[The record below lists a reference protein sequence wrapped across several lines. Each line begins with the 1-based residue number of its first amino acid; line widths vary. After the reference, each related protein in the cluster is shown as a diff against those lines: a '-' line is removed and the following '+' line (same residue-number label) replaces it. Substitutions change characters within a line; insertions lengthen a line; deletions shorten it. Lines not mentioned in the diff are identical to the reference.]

1 MYEDTQKTDVSY
13 KKITDWANE
22 PTLASLKSDL
32 EQARPH
38 HDAQV
43 LKIKEWQ
50 DLLDI
55 KGKAKPKSIKGHSS
69 VQPRLIRRQAEW
81 RYPDL
86 SEPFL
91 SANKIFSINPRTFED
106 VEAARQNELVINW
119 QFSTKIDKV
128 KFIDDLVRSVV
139 DEGTA
144 IVRLGWERV
153 IKQKMEE
160 APVFQYTPVFD
171 PAYQQQIQQ
180 AILIKESN
188 PRQFNENISPD
199 IQEAVSY
206 FEETGQLVMAQQI
219 GTEQISVDDVVENK
233 PTVEVVNPT
242 NIYIDPTCNGDFDK
256 ALFVIMSFETN
267 KAELQ
272 KTGRYVNLDKV
283 DWEGNTVITEPNHET
298 NTPDTFNFNDETRK
312 KVIAYEYWGF
322 YDIHKT
328 GELVPFVATW
338 IGNVMIRMEENPFP
352 DEKLPFVVVN
362 YLPKK
367 RDLYGEPDAEVLGD
381 HQRIIG
387 AITRGLVDSL
397 GRSANAQQGF
407 AKGMLDPLNRRRFE
421 NGEDYEFN
429 PAMNPMQGYI
439 EHKFPELP
447 VTAINMLQIQN
458 QEAEALTGVKSFS
471 EGLSSTAYGEVAR
484 GMSGVMDAS
493 AKRSMSILRRLAKA
507 MVKIGNKIVAMNYV
521 FLSEE
526 ETIRITNMNFI
537 TIRRE
542 DLKGNFDLDVDIST
556 ADMDNMKAQDLG
568 FMFQTLGP
576 NMDPK
581 ISMMILSKIA
591 DLKRIP
597 DLAQQLREYEPQPD
611 PLEVQAK
618 QLEIQKLQMEIKKL
632 ESDILY
638 NQARAQKAMSEADGK
653 DIDNYQTASGIKHS
667 NEMDK
672 QQAQARANQDL
683 EITKAL
689 VKPRKEGEGLPDIEA
704 GIGYNAMTDLFNNQ
718 RK

>member
-106 VEAARQNELVINW
+106 VDAARQNELVINW

-704 GIGYNAMTDLFNNQ
+704 GIGYNTMTDLINNQ

>member
-106 VEAARQNELVINW
+106 VDAARQNELVINW

-219 GTEQISVDDVVENK
+219 GTEQVSVDDVVENK

-704 GIGYNAMTDLFNNQ
+704 GIGYNTMTDLINNQ

>member
-219 GTEQISVDDVVENK
+219 GTEQVSVDDVVENK

-267 KAELQ
+267 KAEKQ

-618 QLEIQKLQMEIKKL
+618 QLEIQKLQLEIKKL

-704 GIGYNAMTDLFNNQ
+704 GIGYNTMTDLINQ

>member
-91 SANKIFSINPRTFED
+91 SANKIISINPRTFED

-219 GTEQISVDDVVENK
+219 GTEQVSVDDVIENK

-704 GIGYNAMTDLFNNQ
+704 GIGYNAMTDLINQ

>member
-219 GTEQISVDDVVENK
+219 GTEQVSVDDVVENK

-704 GIGYNAMTDLFNNQ
+704 GIGYNTMTDLINNQ

>member
-219 GTEQISVDDVVENK
+219 GTEQVSVDDVVENK

>member
-219 GTEQISVDDVVENK
+219 GTEQVSVDDVVENK

-298 NTPDTFNFNDETRK
+298 NTPDTFNFNDE
-312 KVIAYEYWGF
+312 
-322 YDIHKT
+322 
-328 GELVPFVATW
+328 
-338 IGNVMIRMEENPFP
+338 
-352 DEKLPFVVVN
+352 
-362 YLPKK
+362 
-367 RDLYGEPDAEVLGD
+367 
-381 HQRIIG
+381 
-387 AITRGLVDSL
+387 
-397 GRSANAQQGF
+397 
-407 AKGMLDPLNRRRFE
+407 
-421 NGEDYEFN
+421 
-429 PAMNPMQGYI
+429 
-439 EHKFPELP
+439 
-447 VTAINMLQIQN
+447 IQN
-458 QEAEALTGVKSFS
+458 
-471 EGLSSTAYGEVAR
+471 
-484 GMSGVMDAS
+484 
-493 AKRSMSILRRLAKA
+493 
-507 MVKIGNKIVAMNYV
+507 
-521 FLSEE
+521 
-526 ETIRITNMNFI
+526 TN
-537 TIRRE
+537 
-542 DLKGNFDLDVDIST
+542 L
-556 ADMDNMKAQDLG
+556 
-568 FMFQTLGP
+568 
-576 NMDPK
+576 
-581 ISMMILSKIA
+581 
-591 DLKRIP
+591 
-597 DLAQQLREYEPQPD
+597 
-611 PLEVQAK
+611 
-618 QLEIQKLQMEIKKL
+618 
-632 ESDILY
+632 
-638 NQARAQKAMSEADGK
+638 
-653 DIDNYQTASGIKHS
+653 
-667 NEMDK
+667 
-672 QQAQARANQDL
+672 
-683 EITKAL
+683 
-689 VKPRKEGEGLPDIEA
+689 
-704 GIGYNAMTDLFNNQ
+704 
-718 RK
+718 

>member
-1 MYEDTQKTDVSY
+1 
-13 KKITDWANE
+13 
-22 PTLASLKSDL
+22 
-32 EQARPH
+32 
-38 HDAQV
+38 
-43 LKIKEWQ
+43 
-50 DLLDI
+50 
-55 KGKAKPKSIKGHSS
+55 
-69 VQPRLIRRQAEW
+69 
-81 RYPDL
+81 
-86 SEPFL
+86 
-91 SANKIFSINPRTFED
+91 
-106 VEAARQNELVINW
+106 
-119 QFSTKIDKV
+119 
-128 KFIDDLVRSVV
+128 
-139 DEGTA
+139 
-144 IVRLGWERV
+144 
-153 IKQKMEE
+153 MEE

-219 GTEQISVDDVVENK
+219 GTEQVSVDDVVENK

-367 RDLYGEPDAEVLGD
+367 RDLYGDPDAEVLGD

-638 NQARAQKAMSEADGK
+638 NQARAQKAMSEADCK

-704 GIGYNAMTDLFNNQ
+704 GIGYNTMTDLINNQ

>member
-219 GTEQISVDDVVENK
+219 GTEQVSVDDVVENK

-638 NQARAQKAMSEADGK
+638 NQARAQKTMSEADGK

-704 GIGYNAMTDLFNNQ
+704 GIGYNTMTDLINQ

>member
-171 PAYQQQIQQ
+171 PTYQQQIQQ

-219 GTEQISVDDVVENK
+219 GTEQVSVDDVIENK

-704 GIGYNAMTDLFNNQ
+704 GIGYNTMTDLINNQ

>member
-704 GIGYNAMTDLFNNQ
+704 GIGYNTMTDLINNQ

>member
-171 PAYQQQIQQ
+171 PAYQEQIQQ

-219 GTEQISVDDVVENK
+219 GTEQVSVDDVVENK

-704 GIGYNAMTDLFNNQ
+704 GIGYNTMTDLINNQ